1 MPKKK
6 QTELVKSKDQEVQ
19 ITVTLVPTELIDDN
33 PYNVRAFYPQEE
45 IEKMGKSLQTFG
57 LREVPTG
64 RRLANGRVEM
74 AFGHMRMRGFRYN
87 QANAPGSLGEQAQ
100 WKVMPLVVKDLSD
113 EEMFD
118 YAWEEN
124 LTRTGVPPID
134 VARAIEKYCK
144 AFPKV
149 LDKDIAKKHHMSEA
163 NISNMRRV
171 LRLPEKFL
179 TMIDEGKLNFTQG
192 RELLTL
198 EGIPDAET
206 VMTEAVG
213 GLVSPGAQ
221 LNLFGG
227 SLSNTVGNL
236 QINIHRVMQETFSL
250 VSNES
255 APFDVVVA
263 GCFHCDKCITTH
275 PSKGQ
280 TAEFCTDAECWNKK
294 AEEFKNAPPA
304 TRQAATPPVEK
315 TADISQEKSA
325 KGTAGELIHAI
336 HTNDAEKVAEL
347 TQHPATTEE
356 QKEKKKEEKPATKPA
371 AVVKNAKLRKIIVE
385 EKEDGVT
392 VSIMSE
398 KGLSIE
404 GLTGS
409 LEDSL
414 MKLPEL
420 LAKVMKGS

>member
-6 QTELVKSKDQEVQ
+6 TITEKVKSKEQEVQ
-19 ITVTLVPTELIDDN
+19 ITVTLVPIDKIDDN
-33 PYNVRAFYPQEE
+33 PYNIRQHYPGDAIREMAE
-45 IEKMGKSLQTFG
+45 SIRDIG
-57 LREVPTG
+57 LRQPPTG
-64 RRLANGRVEM
+64 RRLANGHVQL
-74 AFGHMRMRGFRYN
+74 AFGHVRFRAFQYGDKN
-87 QANAPGSLGEQAQ
+87 ITSMS
-100 WKVMPLVVKDLSD
+100 WKTMPVVVRELSD
-113 EEMFD
+113 NEMFD
-118 YAWEEN
+118 YAMEEN
-124 LTRTGVPPID
+124 LRRTNVSPIE
-134 VARAIEKYCK
+134 VARAIEAYTK
-144 AFPKV
+144 AFPDVK
-149 LDKDIAKKHHMSEA
+149 DKDIAAKHSMSEA

-179 TMIDEGKLNFTQG
+179 TMIDEGKLSFTQG

-206 VMTEAVG
+206 VMTEAVE
-213 GLVSPGAQ
+213 GLVFPGAQ
-221 LNLFGG
+221 LDLFKD

-236 QINIHRVMQETFSL
+236 QINIHRVMRETFSL

-255 APFDVVVA
+255 APFDVIVA

-275 PSKGQ
+275 PSKGK
-280 TAEFCTDAECWNKK
+280 TAEFCTDTECWNKK
-294 AEEFKNAPPA
+294 AEEFKNAPHA
-304 TRQAATPPVEK
+304 TQQAATPPAEK
-315 TADISQEKSA
+315 TADISQEKST
-325 KGTAGELIHAI
+325 KGTAGDLIHAI
-336 HTNDAEKVAEL
+336 HTNDAERVAEL
-347 TQHPATTEE
+347 TQPPATTED
-356 QKEKKKEEKPATKPA
+356 QTEKKEKPAATPA

-420 LAKVMKGS
+420 LAKSMKGA